1 MTGRRK
7 TKEYIEA
14 KWEKKLQEMKIK
26 ADYRFSILF
35 KNKVAAANKKL
46 SQEQEKMER
55 KKKSYIKKKEEEDK
69 RKCLNEISK
78 NEGRPK
84 RVYKTD

>member
-14 KWEKKLQEMKIK
+14 KWEKKLEEMKIK

-35 KNKVAAANKKL
+35 KNKVNAANKKL
-46 SQEQEKMER
+46 TYEQEKLER
-55 KKKSYIKKKEEEDK
+55 KKKSYIKKKEEEYK
-69 RKCLNEISK
+69 RKMLNEIRE
-78 NEGRPK
+78 NDGRPK